1 MKKPLSIWMIIALLL
16 PLCLHAQKRKSA
28 SMDAHIVLKA
38 AEVMPEPVG
47 GYEAFDHYLRENIR
61 YPLEALE
68 NKVEGYVFVRFVVRE
83 DGYLIEPVITKGLGY
98 GCDEEVLRVI
108 KNAPPWKPGRE
119 GTQVVPV
126 EMTIAVVFR
135 LPR

>member
-1 MKKPLSIWMIIALLL
+1 MKRLFSIGIIIGLLL
-16 PLCLHAQKRKSA
+16 PLCLHAQKQRSA

-38 AEVMPEPVG
+38 AEVMPEPIG
-47 GYEAFDHYLRENIR
+47 GYESFDRYLQENIR
-61 YPLEALE
+61 YPLQALE

-83 DGYLIEPVITKGLGY
+83 DGYLVEPVITKGLGY

-119 GTQVVPV
+119 GTQLVPV
-126 EMTIAVVFR
+126 EMTIAVLFR

>member
-1 MKKPLSIWMIIALLL
+1 MN
-16 PLCLHAQKRKSA
+16 
-28 SMDAHIVLKA
+28 AHIVLRA
-38 AEVMPEPVG
+38 AEVMPEPIG
-47 GYEAFDHYLRENIR
+47 GYEAFDRYLQENIR

-68 NKVEGYVFVRFVVRE
+68 NKIEGYVFVRFVVRE
-83 DGYLIEPVITKGLGY
+83 DGYLVEPEITKGLGY

-119 GTQVVPV
+119 GTQIFPV